1 MDKDDKGDLPERDEL
16 HDRAEDFLNHFKKG
30 AEFTQELLQEN
41 ERLRYR
47 LVQLE
52 QENRS
57 LQAVAPSGGVPPDT
71 QRLVAEIE
79 RLQKEKEEILTRYK
93 EVEAENKDFA
103 ERYVDIEE
111 ENNNLANLYISSY
124 QLHSTLDFKEVLQII
139 VEIII
144 NLIGAEMFAVLL
156 LDEKTHA
163 LSAVAG
169 EGVDLKAIP
178 PVRLGDGVVGK
189 AAETGENYFV
199 ETIPDNPELNPADPL
214 VCIPLKIKEQVIGVI
229 CIYRLLQQKRQFANV
244 DYELFTLLAGHA
256 ATAVFSAK
264 LYSDSERKLNTIQGF
279 IDLLTK

>member
-178 PVRLGDGVVGK
+178 AVNLGDGVVGK